1 MNKIKR
7 LLFNNTRLTREVILC
22 KELKHRLASNQLS
35 LLETN
40 QQLVECEVGF
50 FDEFI
55 LRRTDLEMA
64 TIRDNCVEHLLSID
78 KDLFNPA
85 SDIRCDI
92 YFNNLLN
99 YPRVDLS
106 TKGIKFLG
114 NGTKS
119 LKSKEEKQ
127 RLSRRGQR
135 LLEAYLNRVRKDIYE
150 KPIEFV
156 QNNFAKLRE
165 DIVQMKNSNKDSS
178 SLLKA
183 LKQHTD
189 DFDSSVKNKGNDVFT
204 KEFRGE
210 IAHSFECILE
220 RIETAKCEQ
229 NEEEEKQEV
238 VDFNLVFEHEEI
250 KSDFEEIRDLIYE
263 TSWQIEKTLFQNK
276 TIMFMNSEMLDI
288 FTRTWRERV
297 ESMPEKRNNTLVIV
311 KNEYIA
317 LDPFYLLLR

>member
-156 QNNFAKLRE
+156 QNHFAKLKE
-165 DIVQMKNSNKDSS
+165 DIVQMKYD

-183 LKQHTD
+183 LKQQTD
-189 DFDSSVKNKGNDVFT
+189 DFELNVTNRGNDVFT
-204 KEFRGE
+204 KEFR
-210 IAHSFECILE
+210 
-220 RIETAKCEQ
+220 
-229 NEEEEKQEV
+229 EEK
-238 VDFNLVFEHEEI
+238 H
-250 KSDFEEIRDLIYE
+250 
-263 TSWQIEKTLFQNK
+263 
-276 TIMFMNSEMLDI
+276 
-288 FTRTWRERV
+288 
-297 ESMPEKRNNTLVIV
+297 V
-311 KNEYIA
+311 KLHLKQLTPA
-317 LDPFYLLLR
+317 KKDKK

>member
-55 LRRTDLEMA
+55 LRRTDLEMS

-78 KDLFNPA
+78 KDLFNPT

-114 NGTKS
+114 NGIKS
-119 LKSKEEKQ
+119 LKPKEEKQ
-127 RLSRRGQR
+127 RLSRRCQR

-156 QNNFAKLRE
+156 QNHFAKLRE

-189 DFDSSVKNKGNDVFT
+189 DFDSSVKNKGNDVFQ
-204 KEFRGE
+204 R
-210 IAHSFECILE
+210 CI
-220 RIETAKCEQ
+220 I
-229 NEEEEKQEV
+229 V
-238 VDFNLVFEHEEI
+238 SI
-250 KSDFEEIRDLIYE
+250 
-263 TSWQIEKTLFQNK
+263 TL
-276 TIMFMNSEMLDI
+276 TI
-288 FTRTWRERV
+288 T
-297 ESMPEKRNNTLVIV
+297 
-311 KNEYIA
+311 
-317 LDPFYLLLR
+317 